1 MKRNVTLALPV
12 DTLQRLRV
20 LAAERGT
27 SISRVLTETLD
38 EILDRD
44 SGYERA
50 RKRSLMNLERGWNLG
65 TNGRID
71 WTRDDLHER

>member
-1 MKRNVTLALPV
+1 VKQNVTLSLPSG
-12 DTLQRLRV
+12 TLRRLKV

-27 SISRVLTETLD
+27 SISRLLTETLD
-38 EILDRD
+38 EILDRE

-50 RKRSLMNLERGWNLG
+50 RRRSLATLEQGWNLG

-71 WTRDDLHER
+71 WGRDELHER